1 MLDEYLNNK
10 HNYQPTPSSS
20 DDSDSSVRDDKTSR
34 RRSSTC
40 TSSHPNL
47 NKQYSNSFPIAR
59 RLNNNK
65 TTLFNT
71 SCTTLQS
78 PPPSPMQ
85 TQSDIESNQNISTT
99 TTTTSAASK
108 VSKTNLNAA
117 CIRHC
122 GTSCAS
128 VLFQSICAIIAIL
141 GAIWIGFVAL
151 SWLEIIGISSL
162 PPGVKYGHKVNDIY

>member
-1 MLDEYLNNK
+1 MLDQYPNRNQYEV
-10 HNYQPTPSSS
+10 TPSSS
-20 DDSDSSVRDDKTSR
+20 EDSDSSVRDDKTSR

-40 TSSHPNL
+40 TSYHSKL
-47 NKQYSNSFPIAR
+47 NKQHLNSIPIAR
-59 RLNNNK
+59 RLNNK
-65 TTLFNT
+65 TTLFKA
-71 SCTTLQS
+71 SCTTTLQS
-78 PPPSPMQ
+78 PPPSPIQ
-85 TQSDIESNQNISTT
+85 TQSDIEANQNMSTT
-99 TTTTSAASK
+99 TTAAASK
-108 VSKTNLNAA
+108 ISKTNLNAA

-141 GAIWIGFVAL
+141 GAVWIGFVAL